1 MRINTLTLQDRLDGQ
16 HKRTDVLGIPA
27 LTVDQA
33 RDAWGT
39 YGADTMF
46 GRITRL
52 EQQHKLAYIRHKAGV
67 ITGTLYYRSVSRTML
82 RLRNIQYWAH

>member
-1 MRINTLTLQDRLDGQ
+1 MRTNTLTLQDRLGGKY
-16 HKRTDVLGIPA
+16 KRAEVRGIPA

-52 EQQHKLAYIRHKAGV
+52 EQQHRRAYIRHKAGV
-67 ITGTLYYRSVSRTML
+67 ITDAQYNRSVSRTML